1 MDSRRVDS
9 PPAEKAGTVLKA
21 EAHVARNALAARGHV
36 RVVVGV
42 VARSGHIGVGIHR
55 SCGGSAARAGPDCG
69 DIAFRRAT
77 GVASGERQG
86 AVTGAAGGQARRP
99 VA

>member
-1 MDSRRVDS
+1 M
-9 PPAEKAGTVLKA
+9 AGTALKVG
-21 EAHVARNALAARGHV
+21 AHVARNVRAAHATV
-36 RVVVGV
+36 AVGAM
-42 VARSGHIGVGIHR
+42 ARSGRTAVGIHR